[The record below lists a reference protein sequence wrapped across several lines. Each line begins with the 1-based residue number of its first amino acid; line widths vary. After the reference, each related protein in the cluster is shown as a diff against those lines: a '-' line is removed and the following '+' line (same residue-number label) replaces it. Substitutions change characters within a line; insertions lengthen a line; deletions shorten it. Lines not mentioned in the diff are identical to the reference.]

1 MNNELN
7 VGDLLKYYDGDNNA
21 SICLV
26 TRISNTHFD
35 VRWLIAR
42 GFADNEDTSRG
53 YVINDC
59 FENTV
64 RKYGWRKLS

>member
-1 MNNELN
+1 MNSKLK
-7 VGDLLKYYDGDNNA
+7 VGDLLMYYDEINT

-26 TRISNTHFD
+26 TRVSNTHFD
-35 VRWLIAR
+35 VYWLIAR
-42 GFADNEDTSRG
+42 GFRDNEDTSRG